1 METIN
6 WDKAIAR
13 NREALLR
20 IVAALF
26 AMAGIAEGRV
36 AATLPRRLR
45 NQVLRIL
52 RPAESAVRRLVIIAA
67 RELVVVVKPRRST
80 TTTTSTTTG
89 NTRTTAAQA
98 GALSVID
105 PLPDLS
111 FRPVRRRPKGFP
123 RISVIGVSDPR
134 PIPDDW
140 IPSPDDP
147 VERGRPWPQAPCA
160 ESSAGRPGQTGPP
173 FRPLAGPARP
183 RPHRTPRI
191 RCVPA
196 GRRATASG
204 RCTKSTTC
212 CANAIRWRIT
222 RSGWIRREFCHRLRE
237 CRPSRSR
244 TRRGPTI
251 PLDLPVAGSPI

>member
-1 METIN
+1 MVN
-6 WDKAIAR
+6 WPLAIER
-13 NREALLR
+13 NRDALLR

-36 AATLPRRLR
+36 AATLPRHLR

-80 TTTTSTTTG
+80 ATTTSTTTG

-147 VERGRPWPQAPCA
+147 VSAASLGRRLHALKATLDDLDKPARRFARWRARRDLGRTGRFHPMRPGRPP
-160 ESSAGRPGQTGPP
+160 GHRKRPV
-173 FRPLAGPARP
+173 
-183 RPHRTPRI
+183 HE
-191 RCVPA
+191 VDDV
-196 GRRATASG
+196 
-204 RCTKSTTC
+204 
-212 CANAIRWRIT
+212 
-222 RSGWIRREFCHRLRE
+222 LRE
-237 CRPSRSR
+237 CHSLAHYAQR
-244 TRRGPTI
+244 
-251 PLDLPVAGSPI
+251 LDTS